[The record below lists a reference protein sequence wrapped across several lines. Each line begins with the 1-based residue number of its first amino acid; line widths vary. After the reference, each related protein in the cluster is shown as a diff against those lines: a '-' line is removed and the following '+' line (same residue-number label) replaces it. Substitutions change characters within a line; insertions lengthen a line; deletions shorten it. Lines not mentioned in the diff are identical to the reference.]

1 MESGYL
7 EIILGCMFSGK
18 TSKLIDIYNKLYDKN
33 NLIYVINHSLD
44 NRYSTNKNQ
53 LFSHDNISIPC
64 IQTTNLMDVY
74 EDIQTAKIIIINEA
88 QFFEDLYD
96 SVKLLLQNNK
106 HVYICGLD
114 GDFMQSKIGQIL
126 DLIPLCDK
134 VYKMRA
140 ICYYCKKDAIFSKRI
155 TTETEQIVIGSTN
168 YIPVCR
174 SCK

>member
-1 MESGYL
+1 METGYL

-18 TSKLIDIYNKLYDKN
+18 TSKLIEIYNKLYDTN
-33 NLIYVINHSLD
+33 NSLYVINHSFD
-44 NRYSTNKNQ
+44 NRYSLNENL
-53 LFSHDNISIPC
+53 LFNHNNISIPC
-64 IQTTNLMDVY
+64 VQTKSIMNIYQDVVK
-74 EDIQTAKIIIINEA
+74 AKIILINEA

-96 SVKLLLQNNK
+96 SVKLLLNNNK
-106 HVYICGLD
+106 HIYICGLD
-114 GDFMQSKIGQIL
+114 GDFMQSKMGQIL

-134 VYKMRA
+134 VYKIHA
-140 ICYYCKKDAIFSKRI
+140 SCYYCKKDAIFSKRI